1 MQKLIGALALVVFC
15 TTAAFAENPTIH
27 RDLVYA
33 TRDDVKLKADL
44 FTPVGEGP
52 FPAILMVHGG
62 AWMMGSR
69 RHMDHISKPACQ
81 RGYVVLSITYRFAPK
96 DKFPAQIHDCKEALR
111 WFREN
116 AKKFKVD
123 PQRVAGYG
131 YSAGA
136 HLVSL
141 MGTTEAK
148 DGLEGESEFKDVS
161 TRLQAVVGGGT
172 PTDFRVFPENN
183 NKLAYFFDGT
193 RKQKPQQYKLASPN
207 AFVSKDDPPFFF
219 FHGSKDSL
227 VPIVSAREMKKSLEK
242 TGVRAEILELDNK
255 GHIGA
260 VFDKDAISK
269 SLDFLD
275 SILKTEK

>member
-1 MQKLIGALALVVFC
+1 MCKLVSAALLVLLS
-15 TTAAFAENPTIH
+15 TTAVAAQNPTIH

-33 TRDDVKLKADL
+33 TRGDVKLKADL
-44 FTPVGEGP
+44 FTPTGTGP

-62 AWMMGSR
+62 AWMMGHQ
-69 RHMDHISKPACQ
+69 RHMDHISKPACL

-111 WFREN
+111 WLREN
-116 AKKFKVD
+116 SEKFKMD
-123 PQRVAGYG
+123 PNRVAGYG

-141 MGTTEAK
+141 MGTTDKK
-148 DGLEGESEFKDVS
+148 DGLEGESEGSEAS
-161 TRLQAVVGGGT
+161 TRLQAVVAGGT

-183 NKLAYFFDGT
+183 NKLSYFFAGT
-193 RKQKPQQYKLASPN
+193 RKQKPQQYELASPN
-207 AFVSKDDPPFFF
+207 AFVTKDDPPFFF
-219 FHGSKDSL
+219 FHGTKDKL
-227 VPIVSAREMKKSLEK
+227 VPIVGAQEMKENLEK
-242 TGVRAEILELDNK
+242 TGVRAEMFELDGK
-255 GHIGA
+255 GHIAA

-275 SILKTEK
+275 SVLKIEK